1 MKKIWMCRGKENYE
15 VLVDQYKIICG
26 SNYSASFE
34 MKRFLQQLY
43 LGIKPSERA
52 EGNKS
57 IPKVSLDD
65 KPLSNKD
72 FLYCRINK
80 EYSLTTDF
88 KLTSKSLALKY
99 FEVLLS
105 KYDFF
110 DTINT
115 LNILFESLTTE
126 MLDHSLLSGRFQTLT
141 SKSLLKM
148 ISPFYLLDE
157 DIVNEFNLSIDE
169 IILLQLNM
177 VKLISEEDKSLSQ
190 LILLIEL
197 DELKE
202 EYLKLIK
209 SFFNTISL
217 IFVPNASTVDRNL
230 KNYYLCENI
239 CLDLADDNQ
248 FYQTICDNRYK
259 LLTMK
264 EGYEY
269 MEKYLFNEEHEYARF
284 IEKLLK

>member
-1 MKKIWMCRGKENYE
+1 MKKLWMSKGKENFE
-15 VLVDQYKIICG
+15 ILVDQYKIICG
-26 SNYSASFE
+26 SNYVTCFE

-43 LGIKPSERA
+43 LGIKPSEKA
-52 EGNKS
+52 ESNKA

-65 KPLSNKD
+65 KTLSNKD
-72 FLYCRINK
+72 FLYFRINK

-115 LNILFESLTTE
+115 LNILFESLTNE
-126 MLDHSLLSGRFQTLT
+126 MLDHSLLSGRFQVLT
-141 SKSLLKM
+141 NKSLLKM
-148 ISPFYLLDE
+148 MSPFYLLDE
-157 DIVNEFNLSIDE
+157 DIVNEFDLSIDE

-177 VKLISEEDKSLSQ
+177 VKLISEEDKSFSQ

-209 SFFNTISL
+209 KFCNTLSL

-239 CLDLADDNQ
+239 CFDLADDNQ
-248 FYQTICDNRYK
+248 FYQTICDNRYR

-269 MEKYLFNEEHEYARF
+269 MEKYLFNKEHDYARF